1 MYHIVIMSKFVLGE
15 FILGGSVFWIVR
27 LILVQIVSA
36 YFFSRSFIESV
47 ILATVERCKMVLLRI
62 KTILQRP
69 GKLFLQKWIHINH
82 VIRDRLKG
90 SIKQLKDKI
99 LKIVTPEVLHL
110 VNKIHQITQSLKIYS
125 YHSEAYVKDKN
136 NNVKNSNWTPK
147 FSNSIRTVPIENN
160 DIKVSFDII
169 FLYTNIQIINTLN
182 KIKIML
188 ITRKNILGKL
198 LYL

>member
-1 MYHIVIMSKFVLGE
+1 M
-15 FILGGSVFWIVR
+15 
-27 LILVQIVSA
+27 SA

-82 VIRDRLKG
+82 VIRDKLKG

-136 NNVKNSNWTPK
+136 NNVKNSNWTSK
-147 FSNSIRTVPIENN
+147 FSNSVRTVPIENN

-169 FLYTNIQIINTLN
+169 FLYTNIQIINALN

-188 ITRKNILGKL
+188 ITRMNILGKL